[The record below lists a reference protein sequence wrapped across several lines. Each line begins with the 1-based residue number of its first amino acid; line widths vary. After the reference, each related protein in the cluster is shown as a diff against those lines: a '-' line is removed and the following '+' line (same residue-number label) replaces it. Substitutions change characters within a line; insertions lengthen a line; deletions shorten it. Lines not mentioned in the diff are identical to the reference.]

1 MSDSVS
7 RRGFIAAGLGATLG
21 APLAALAACASTA
34 RPGQTTTTTTTTTVG
49 PAAAVAASGAGRPLG
64 LQLYTMRNLM
74 ERDVEGTLRIVA
86 DAGYK
91 EVEFAGYFGRDPKAL
106 RATLDG
112 LGLAAPS
119 AHIPI
124 DVIRASLDQTLDAAA
139 TLGHQY
145 IICPF
150 LMPNDRTADS
160 FRRVAADLN
169 RAGEAARARGMRV
182 GYHNHD
188 FEFAALPGGE
198 RGMDLLLAG
207 TDPALVAFEMDLYWV
222 TYAGQD
228 PLALFARAPGRF
240 ELWHVKD
247 LGTVNGARTM
257 VPVGTGTIDFARIY
271 AQRAQAGVRHL
282 IVEQDN
288 AQDPPA
294 NIRTSYA
301 GLRRIVG

>member
-1 MSDSVS
+1 MTDSVS
-7 RRGFIAAGLGATLG
+7 RRSFITTSLGATLG
-21 APLAALAACASTA
+21 AAPLAALAACASTA
-34 RPGQTTTTTTTTTVG
+34 RPAQTVTTTTTTTAG
-49 PAAAVAASGAGRPLG
+49 SAVAAAGAGRPLG
-64 LQLYTMRNLM
+64 LQLYTMRTLM
-74 ERDVEGTLRIVA
+74 QQDVEGTLRTVA

-124 DVIRASLDQTLDAAA
+124 DAIRASLDQTLDAAA
-139 TLGHQY
+139 TLGHRY

-150 LMPNDRTADS
+150 LMPNDRNADS

-198 RGMDLLLAG
+198 RGMDILLAG

-222 TYAGQD
+222 TFAGQD
-228 PLALFARAPGRF
+228 PLALFAHAPGRF

-247 LGTVNGARTM
+247 LGTVNGNRTM

-271 AQRAQAGVRHL
+271 AQRAQSGVRHL

-301 GLRRIVG
+301 GLRRVVG